1 MVTYK
6 PVYSCN
12 RTRDDFTCS
21 ILLLTFLSPVNCVT
35 NSRYKK
41 PEILYTNSL
50 LYWSRHRVTLSQTT
64 PTHIKSSRNCI
75 YKISLTSR
83 WTRTRGSRCM
93 SIIFGIVI
101 FPMFSNFFFYFFLN
115 LFFIFQTTSTV
126 FKSSILF
133 YFIVCLIFCDNAGI
147 DGIHIII
154 CNSFSF
160 C

>member
-6 PVYSCN
+6 PFYSCN

-50 LYWSRHRVTLSQTT
+50 LYWSRHRVTSQTT
-64 PTHIKSSRNCI
+64 PTHVKSSRNCI

-83 WTRTRGSRCM
+83 WTRTGVPEVCP
-93 SIIFGIVI
+93 IFSE
-101 FPMFSNFFFYFFLN
+101 FLYFQCSQTS
-115 LFFIFQTTSTV
+115 FFIF
-126 FKSSILF
+126 FKSIF
-133 YFIVCLIFCDNAGI
+133 YISNYF
-147 DGIHIII
+147 H
-154 CNSFSF
+154 SFQVI
-160 C
+160 

>member
-6 PVYSCN
+6 PFYSCN

-64 PTHIKSSRNCI
+64 PTYIKSSRNCI

-83 WTRTRGSRCM
+83 WTRTRGSRGM

-101 FPMFSNFFFYFFLN
+101 FPMFSNFFFYF
-115 LFFIFQTTSTV
+115 I
-126 FKSSILF
+126 FKSIFYISNYFHSFQVIYTILF
-133 YFIVCLIFCDNAGI
+133 YGLPYFLWQCRDRWYTHHNL
-147 DGIHIII
+147 
-154 CNSFSF
+154 
-160 C
+160 

>member
-6 PVYSCN
+6 PFYSCN

-35 NSRYKK
+35 NSRYRK

-83 WTRTRGSRCM
+83 WTRTRGSTGM
-93 SIIFGIVI
+93 SIIFGILI
-101 FPMFSNFFFYFFLN
+101 FPMFSNFFFYFFKIYFLY
-115 LFFIFQTTSTV
+115 
-126 FKSSILF
+126 FKLLPHSAP
-133 YFIVCLIFCDNAGI
+133 DKQR
-147 DGIHIII
+147 I
-154 CNSFSF
+154 CVYYAI
-160 C
+160 